1 MNLPTLSINRHV
13 LTTMLSAVLI
23 LFGVIGYSRVGVDR
37 FPTSEFPLVAVKTN
51 LVGANPSVIDAS
63 ITNIIETAVN
73 AVPGIEHISSTS
85 SPGNSTVVIT
95 FDLDKDID
103 VAFDEVQSKVNQ
115 ILNQLPSDADP
126 PIVAKLEFG
135 ASPIMWL
142 ALEGDRT
149 LQQLNSYAINVI
161 KKTWKPLTA
170 SAKLLSAV
178 AGKEPLES
186 ILTWTGWR
194 LLTSPPTRYSRLF
207 ATNTS

>member
-1 MNLPTLSINRHV
+1 MNLPSLSIHRHV

-37 FPTSEFPLVAVKTN
+37 YPSTEFPLVAVQTN
-51 LVGANPSVIDAS
+51 LIGANPSVIDAS

-73 AVPGIEHISSTS
+73 AVPGIEHIASTS
-85 SPGNSTVVIT
+85 SPGNSRVIVT
-95 FDLDKDID
+95 FDMDKDIN

-115 ILNQLPSDADP
+115 VINQLPTDADP

-149 LQQLNSYAINVI
+149 MQQLNSYAINTI
-161 KKTWKPLTA
+161 KKNLETINGVGEVKIGGQHFGSGDIKGSHA
-170 SAKLLSAV
+170 IEVEVDADLS
-178 AGKEPLES
+178 L
-186 ILTWTGWR
+186 IHI
-194 LLTSPPTRYSRLF
+194 
-207 ATNTS
+207 